1 MKVRKVDAN
10 ILMDLS
16 FVIIQ
21 TPVLVRKGKKFKNKR
36 YIMVNIGKKN
46 FMFKLDIYNYYRCP
60 LCASVIPEDFRNWKY
75 CPGCGTEINWEFDID

>member
-1 MKVRKVDAN
+1 
-10 ILMDLS
+10 
-16 FVIIQ
+16 
-21 TPVLVRKGKKFKNKR
+21 
-36 YIMVNIGKKN
+36 MVNIGKKN